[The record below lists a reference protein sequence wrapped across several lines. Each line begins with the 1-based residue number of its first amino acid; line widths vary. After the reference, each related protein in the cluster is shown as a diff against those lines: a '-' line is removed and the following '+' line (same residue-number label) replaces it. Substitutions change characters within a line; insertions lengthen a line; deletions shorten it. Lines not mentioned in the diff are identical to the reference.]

1 MGNTEIEVR
10 PLTGTIGAE
19 VFGIDLSNDLD
30 EAARAALRRAFL
42 DYNAIFLRDQ
52 KLTPDRLLAVAREFG
67 EPGRYPL
74 LNPIDG
80 YPEIIEILKTET
92 DRINFGANW
101 HSDTTYMPK
110 PFLGTVLYALETPP
124 FGGDTN
130 FANLYAAY
138 EGLSDGMK
146 DMLGGMR
153 IVNSSAQKRLGGRAK
168 KMQAMS
174 AMKQSYGDDREVIE
188 AVHPAVRTHPE
199 TGRKAL
205 FVSPSHV
212 ERFDG
217 MTEEESRP
225 LLDFLC
231 AHVVKSEYLCLFRW
245 APGSLA
251 IWDNRCTLHQAVNDY
266 QGHRRRMHRVTLEGD
281 APR

>member
-1 MGNTEIEVR
+1 MGNAGIEIR
-10 PLTGTIGAE
+10 PLTGAIGAE
-19 VFGIDLSNDLD
+19 VFGADLSRGLD
-30 EAARAALRRAFL
+30 ETQRAALHRAFL
-42 DYNAIFLRDQ
+42 DHNVIFLRDQ
-52 KLTPDRLLAVAREFG
+52 DLTPERLLDAARAFG
-67 EPGRYPL
+67 TPGRYPL

-101 HSDTTYMPK
+101 HSDTTYMPA

-124 FGGDTN
+124 VGGDTN
-130 FANLYAAY
+130 FANLTAAY
-138 EGLSDGMK
+138 EGLSEGMK
-146 DMLGGMR
+146 EMLGAMR
-153 IVNSSAQKRLGGRAK
+153 IVNSSAQRRLGGRAK

-174 AMKQSYGDDREVIE
+174 AMKGNYGDDREVIE
-188 AVHPAVRTHPE
+188 AVHPAVRRHPE

-225 LLDFLC
+225 LLDYLC
-231 AHVVKSEYLCLFRW
+231 AHVVKSEYLCRFRW

-281 APR
+281 RPC

>member
-1 MGNTEIEVR
+1 MGNAGIEVR

-19 VFGIDLSNDLD
+19 VFGIDLSRGLV
-30 EAARAALRRAFL
+30 ETQRAALHRAFL
-42 DYNAIFLRDQ
+42 DHNVIFLRDQ
-52 KLTPDRLLAVAREFG
+52 DLTPERLLDAARAFG
-67 EPGRYPL
+67 TPGRYPL

-101 HSDTTYMPK
+101 HSDTTYMPA

-124 FGGDTN
+124 VGGDTN
-130 FANLYAAY
+130 FANLTAAY
-138 EGLSDGMK
+138 EGLSEGMK
-146 DMLGGMR
+146 EMLGAMR
-153 IVNSSAQKRLGGRAK
+153 IVNSSAQRRLGGRAK

-174 AMKQSYGDDREVIE
+174 AMKGNYGDDREVIE
-188 AVHPAVRTHPE
+188 AVHPAVRRHPE

-225 LLDFLC
+225 LLDYLC
-231 AHVVKSEYLCLFRW
+231 AHVVKSEYLCRFRW

-281 APR
+281 RPC